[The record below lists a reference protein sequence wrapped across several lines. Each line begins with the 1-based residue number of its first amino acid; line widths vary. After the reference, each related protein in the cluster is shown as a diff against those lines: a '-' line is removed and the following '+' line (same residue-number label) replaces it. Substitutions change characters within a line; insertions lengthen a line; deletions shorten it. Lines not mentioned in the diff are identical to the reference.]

1 MENKGFK
8 NRLFL
13 HRCRFKDSKELS
25 HDTRYDFTP
34 TRMVV

>member
-13 HRCRFKDSKELS
+13 HRCRFKDWVIIAYSGSSFGNARGL
-25 HDTRYDFTP
+25 
-34 TRMVV
+34 M